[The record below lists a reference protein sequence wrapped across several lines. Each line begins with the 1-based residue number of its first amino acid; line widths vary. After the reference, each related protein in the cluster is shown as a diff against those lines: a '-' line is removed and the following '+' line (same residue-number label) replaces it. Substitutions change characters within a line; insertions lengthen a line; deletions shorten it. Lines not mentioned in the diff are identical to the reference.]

1 MLKFEFT
8 QFYKDFHDLFEDEV
22 QPSGSVFSN
31 AGFNVYLINAAK
43 VASNKVLKQCVNAKL
58 WLQCISVKNLQ
69 EKCIPRTTTIPR

>member
-22 QPSGSVFSN
+22 QPTGSVFSSE
-31 AGFNVYLINAAK
+31 GFNVYLINAAK

-58 WLQCISVKNLQ
+58 
-69 EKCIPRTTTIPR
+69 